1 MNQQYEVLKAKV
13 TSVWKLLEMH
23 PSHPF
28 LCWLVMCQMFSWM
41 KNEPFCLKK
50 PDDLSSFYFAFP
62 WPLSVFPFL
71 FCWFDWCL
79 VICMNF
85 PILFLASSTHWKHP
99 CIGQFKSFW
108 KYIFSTVLP
117 QTFNGIHYIKKYEW
131 LWFKTICL
139 NKIKVS
145 FQLKFPQIFLQILFS
160 SCVTISSLYDKIS
173 LATAESY
180 LVFILNE
187 HLQWTRQSTEPQ
199 DELILSVR
207 CGQHDGA
214 MCRIF

>member
-1 MNQQYEVLKAKV
+1 MNQQYEVLKANFKV

-28 LCWLVMCQMFSWM
+28 LCWLVMCQMFNWM

-173 LATAESY
+173 LADCWKLPCIYT
-180 LVFILNE
+180 
-187 HLQWTRQSTEPQ
+187 
-199 DELILSVR
+199 
-207 CGQHDGA
+207 
-214 MCRIF
+214 